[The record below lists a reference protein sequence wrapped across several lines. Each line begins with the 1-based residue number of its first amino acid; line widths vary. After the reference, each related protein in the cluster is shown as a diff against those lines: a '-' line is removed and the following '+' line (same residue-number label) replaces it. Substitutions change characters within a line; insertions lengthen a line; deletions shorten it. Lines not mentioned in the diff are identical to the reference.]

1 MRITGVHVYTV
12 NSQKNEDHD
21 IWPQHLKAKKKKKKR
36 NIRGKM
42 ETVPVVTQKPSL
54 SSLLAILTFLGE
66 RVLGRF
72 SSKPGETPHTESSMS
87 N

>member
-21 IWPQHLKAKKKKKKR
+21 IWPQHLKAKKKKR

-54 SSLLAILTFLGE
+54 SSLLTILTFLDEG
-66 RVLGRF
+66 VLGRF
-72 SSKPGETPHTESSMS
+72 SSKPGETSHTESSMS